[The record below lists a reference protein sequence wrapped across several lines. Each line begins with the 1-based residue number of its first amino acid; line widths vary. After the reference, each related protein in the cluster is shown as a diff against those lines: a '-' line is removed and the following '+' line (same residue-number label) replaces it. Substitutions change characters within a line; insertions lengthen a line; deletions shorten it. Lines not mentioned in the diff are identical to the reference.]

1 MLFSLKTFPKPR
13 ATSFIILLR
22 AVLNHDQLH
31 RSTTRAQSNA
41 NAAFVHYSF
50 IIFTCKCNGST
61 LYAVLFNRTGKNNF
75 GFFFIVLNFCREAIQ
90 NTCLKLYQFA
100 RNKKLY

>member
-50 IIFTCKCNGST
+50 IIFICKCNGST
-61 LYAVLFNRTGKNNF
+61 LYPVLVFNRTDKNNF
-75 GFFFIVLNFCREAIQ
+75 GFFYRIELLQ
-90 NTCLKLYQFA
+90 GSNTKYMFETLSIRTK
-100 RNKKLY
+100 